1 MKEKFIN
8 CERNPPNMYKLIST
22 KERVEILRYILER
35 DTIRV
40 EETAKKLGV
49 SKGLV
54 SKLLHMLEKEGIVKK
69 EGRYFK
75 VILNPKTRELKR
87 FLNFLTLY
95 PKLSQLREEWI
106 EGLGIYGSFSRG
118 ENKEGSD
125 VDIWIYTQ
133 GEDMI
138 RVAKFQRKLRDTLKR
153 EVDLLVL
160 TPKKIERLKK
170 EDPIFYYS
178 LIYGSIII
186 WGENL
191 RQL

>member
-8 CERNPPNMYKLIST
+8 CERNSPNMYKLIST

-191 RQL
+191 GQL

>member
-1 MKEKFIN
+1 
-8 CERNPPNMYKLIST
+8 MYKLIST

-133 GEDMI
+133 EEDMI

>member
-1 MKEKFIN
+1 M
-8 CERNPPNMYKLIST
+8 
-22 KERVEILRYILER
+22 
-35 DTIRV
+35 
-40 EETAKKLGV
+40 
-49 SKGLV
+49 
-54 SKLLHMLEKEGIVKK
+54 
-69 EGRYFK
+69 
-75 VILNPKTRELKR
+75 
-87 FLNFLTLY
+87 
-95 PKLSQLREEWI
+95 
-106 EGLGIYGSFSRG
+106 YGSFSRG

-133 GEDMI
+133 EEDMI

-153 EVDLLVL
+153 EVNLLVL
-160 TPKKIERLKK
+160 TPKNRKTKK